1 MNYAINWFKGFAYED
16 EVQEIIIKYDP
27 YEYDTL
33 VSSPSVLIDFV
44 KSKREDLRIVIDI
57 ADIDILS
64 FNTTVDIFKTCY
76 KIHPNI
82 VFVISRVT
90 NGVRPN
96 ILMMKKH
103 ELPFFFREGA
113 DTIDKLNQYI
123 SEGVTDVYITNEL
136 AFSLSDIKYNICK
149 NRVKIRVYPNIA
161 QSSVPVANGIKSI
174 TKFFIRPE
182 DVKYY
187 EDCVDVM
194 EFFGSADKQNTL
206 YKIYKEQK
214 WRGPLNLI
222 ISGYNPEDNIEINSS
237 IIPTFGQVRK
247 NCHKKCGYTS
257 SGCQICITAEHVAR
271 SLAEKGLEYKEKRK
285 EDIDDKE

>member
-16 EVQEIIIKYDP
+16 EIQEIIIKYDFNKYP
-27 YEYDTL
+27 ILTKYA
-33 VSSPSVLIDFV
+33 SALIDFV
-44 KSKREDLRIVIDI
+44 KSKRQDLRIVVDVTHMI
-57 ADIDILS
+57 AIELKQTI
-64 FNTTVDIFKTCY
+64 NVFKMCY

-82 VFVISRVT
+82 TFMISRTVECMRRVEE
-90 NGVRPN
+90 N
-96 ILMMKKH
+96 K
-103 ELPFFFREGA
+103 LPFFYCEKVN
-113 DTIDKLNQYI
+113 TIDALNQYI
-123 SEGVTDVYITNEL
+123 SEGVTDVYITDEL
-136 AFSLSDIKYNICK
+136 AFFLSDIKYDICK
-149 NRVKIRVYPNIA
+149 NKVKIRVFPNVA
-161 QSSVPVANGIKSI
+161 QSSVSRADGIKSI

-194 EFFGSADKQNTL
+194 EFFGPVDKQNTL
-206 YKIYKEQK
+206 YKIYKEQSWK
-214 WRGPLNLI
+214 GPLNLI

-247 NCHKKCGYTS
+247 NCHKRCGYTS
-257 SGCQICITAEHVAR
+257 SGCQICIAAEHVAK

>member
-16 EVQEIIIKYDP
+16 EIQEIIIKYDFNKYP
-27 YEYDTL
+27 ILTEYA
-33 VSSPSVLIDFV
+33 SALIDFV
-44 KSKREDLRIVIDI
+44 KSKREDLRIV
-57 ADIDILS
+57 
-64 FNTTVDIFKTCY
+64 VDVTHMTAIEFERAINVFKACY
-76 KIHPNI
+76 EIHPNI
-82 VFVISRVT
+82 TFMISRIVEY
-90 NGVRPN
+90 
-96 ILMMKKH
+96 MKRVEEN
-103 ELPFFFREGA
+103 ELPFFYCEKVN
-113 DTIDKLNQYI
+113 TIDALNQYI
-123 SEGVTDVYITNEL
+123 SEDVTDVYITDEL

-149 NRVKIRVYPNIA
+149 NKVKIRVFPNVA
-161 QSSVPVANGIKSI
+161 QSSVSRADGVKSI

-187 EDCVDVM
+187 EDCVDIM

-257 SGCQICITAEHVAR
+257 SGCQICIAAEHVAR

-285 EDIDDKE
+285 EAVDDKE

>member
-1 MNYAINWFKGFAYED
+1 MNYAINWFKDFAYED

-27 YEYDTL
+27 HEYNTL
-33 VSSPSVLIDFV
+33 VNSPSVLIDFV
-44 KSKREDLRIVIDI
+44 KSKREDLRIVVDI
-57 ADIDILS
+57 ADISILS
-64 FNTTVDIFKTCY
+64 FNATADIFKTCC

-82 VFVISRVT
+82 VFVISRIT
-90 NGVRPN
+90 NGIHPDMK
-96 ILMMKKH
+96 MMKEN
-103 ELPFFFREGA
+103 ELPFFYHEGV

-149 NRVKIRVYPNIA
+149 NKVKIRVFPNVA
-161 QSSVPVANGIKSI
+161 QSSVSHAEGIKSI

-194 EFFGSADKQNTL
+194 EFFGPVDRQNTL
-206 YKIYKEQK
+206 YKIYNEQK

-237 IIPTFGQVRK
+237 IIPTFGQIRK

-257 SGCQICITAEHVAR
+257 SGCQICIAAEHVAR
-271 SLAEKGLEYKEKRK
+271 SLTEKGLEYKE
-285 EDIDDKE
+285 ELDDKE